1 MNHKIIVPAILLAG
15 TAALAFFDASAQEE
29 ALGTDVGI
37 NANRNMT
44 SIQMANGV
52 AYQCIRDHNQCLR
65 TIPNSTLWNS
75 AAYEIELQSCCLEIA
90 ACGIFANSVRGGS
103 GITHLNDYVET
114 ACPTDDAT
122 GIGEARR
129 LPLLEGVRASRE

>member
-1 MNHKIIVPAILLAG
+1 MNYKIIVPAILLAG
-15 TAALAFFDASAQEE
+15 IAALAFFDASAQEE
-29 ALGTDVGI
+29 ALGTDVDI

-44 SIQMANGV
+44 SIQMGHGI

-75 AAYEIELQSCCLEIA
+75 SAYEIELSSCCLA
-90 ACGIFANSVRGGS
+90 VAYCATFANSVRGGS
-103 GITHLNDYVET
+103 GITHLDDHVEA
-114 ACPTDDAT
+114 ACPTDDAS

-129 LPLLEGVRASRE
+129 LPLLEGVRASRQ